1 MARCVQRSERRLRRD
16 ISSASPVSVS
26 QGGRIAEIE
35 LIALTTGSGSLISL
49 RLPERA
55 DLLSGQTCVP
65 TAYQPVCPPQLRVT
79 SPGLRVRP
87 SATWMCAGRLPCTQI
102 MDLPPSKNPKN
113 AALRSRLIEEV
124 GGPHDALAREA
135 ILALAKHPN
144 SVNTVAKAS
153 MLFGFEGGLLDI
165 AAKFFASRQQS
176 SPPAPPVI
184 AIDLSPVARKRPREP
199 IVILD
204 HDSPV
209 QLAPPHLK
217 ALPFSAPPAVIANAE
232 KSRAAVPVRSQSYS
246 ATAAP
251 PPDSHA
257 GGRSSAAAASP
268 PHSHAGGRSSAPPA
282 VAPVTVEPPDQFS
295 CSCCSRIADYSWTPI
310 EGVALDLS
318 TSASSSAPGRSASSA
333 AWHQC
338 ALDVHNWDVVLL
350 LDTREVAGRTDR
362 SYMSAQLLSAGV
374 NVEVRSLVVG
384 DMMWVARRRQWS
396 HGVAF
401 SHAAPQELRDMALG
415 LPDPVSNVKPTR
427 KQRAAA
433 TAAIAKYSS
442 NCGAQHDYPLN
453 FLIERKTCVDLEASI
468 IDGRYFEQ
476 KARLAATGLRVTY
489 VIEGDPT
496 KLNNRGFQRL
506 TPKHLTTSMVTTAV
520 ANGFHVVTTHSI
532 DATISWLARMHGA
545 ILGLLNKTSKCS
557 VASCPQAA
565 EALSAGSGAAG
576 RRGGDPGHANRSSP
590 ALRLTQAAS
599 SMAADV
605 CDPFALIGRG
615 ASPARMHAPS
625 RAHTP
630 AARSAAATA
639 PPPRLCCN
647 DRCNLQGRACFPTR
661 LRTFEELS
669 EEAGK
674 PRVLT
679 VRELFGRFLCQV
691 KGMSAERAEAVLA
704 VYPTP
709 RLLAEAYDALPSD
722 DARAGMIK
730 GLAVP
735 GQRNTLGPALSA
747 AVHVFFNAEHRY
759 PGAPALVPPS
769 AGGGAALPPPPG
781 AAAFGAPEEG
791 GAEEDEDDMD
801 EPEWFKS
808 GAASAWPPPAA
819 APPASR
825 GRGRGGAG
833 RGRGRSSDSAGGA
846 GEPGEN
852 GPGSSRGGRGAG
864 YRGGGRGA
872 WFARNAA
879 HRGGRRPGS

>member
-1 MARCVQRSERRLRRD
+1 
-16 ISSASPVSVS
+16 
-26 QGGRIAEIE
+26 
-35 LIALTTGSGSLISL
+35 
-49 RLPERA
+49 
-55 DLLSGQTCVP
+55 
-65 TAYQPVCPPQLRVT
+65 
-79 SPGLRVRP
+79 
-87 SATWMCAGRLPCTQI
+87 

-165 AAKFFASRQQS
+165 VAKFFASRQQS

-232 KSRAAVPVRSQSYS
+232 KSRAPVPVRSQSYSATAAPPAVIANAEKSRAPVPVRSQSYS

-257 GGRSSAAAASP
+257 GGRSSATAASP

-282 VAPVTVEPPDQFS
+282 VAPVTVEAPDQFS
-295 CSCCSRIADYSWTPI
+295 CSCCSRIADYCWTPI

-318 TSASSSAPGRSASSA
+318 TSTGSSAPGRSASSA

-396 HGVAF
+396 HGAAF

-442 NCGAQHDYPLN
+442 NCGAQQDYPLN
-453 FLIERKTCVDLEASI
+453 FLVERKTCVDLEASI

-576 RRGGDPGHANRSSP
+576 RRGGDPGTQTG
-590 ALRLTQAAS
+590 ALR
-599 SMAADV
+599 
-605 CDPFALIGRG
+605 PF
-615 ASPARMHAPS
+615 
-625 RAHTP
+625 
-630 AARSAAATA
+630 
-639 PPPRLCCN
+639 
-647 DRCNLQGRACFPTR
+647 D
-661 LRTFEELS
+661 
-669 EEAGK
+669 
-674 PRVLT
+674 
-679 VRELFGRFLCQV
+679 
-691 KGMSAERAEAVLA
+691 
-704 VYPTP
+704 
-709 RLLAEAYDALPSD
+709 
-722 DARAGMIK
+722 
-730 GLAVP
+730 
-735 GQRNTLGPALSA
+735 
-747 AVHVFFNAEHRY
+747 
-759 PGAPALVPPS
+759 
-769 AGGGAALPPPPG
+769 
-781 AAAFGAPEEG
+781 
-791 GAEEDEDDMD
+791 
-801 EPEWFKS
+801 
-808 GAASAWPPPAA
+808 
-819 APPASR
+819 
-825 GRGRGGAG
+825 
-833 RGRGRSSDSAGGA
+833 
-846 GEPGEN
+846 
-852 GPGSSRGGRGAG
+852 
-864 YRGGGRGA
+864 
-872 WFARNAA
+872 
-879 HRGGRRPGS
+879 